1 VADILAIKTHDLG
14 RIYKLRGRRRKDEA
28 KTLVALEGVSLEVP
42 RGELFG
48 LLGPNGAG
56 KTTLIKILAT
66 LLLPTSG
73 QALVD
78 GLDVSRDPVE
88 VRRRI
93 SMVSGGETSGYG
105 LLTIEENLWMFARF
119 YGLDSATTRKRI
131 TELMEI
137 VGIADRR
144 RTKISDLSTGLR
156 QKMNFVRG
164 FISDPNIVFLDEP
177 TLGLDV
183 SAARD
188 VRGFVKDWLKDNPDR
203 TILLTTHYMAEA
215 DELCDRL
222 AIIDQ
227 GKTLVCDTPESLK
240 QRLRRDAIYHLRVQ
254 PLGQRPS
261 KEDMIENV
269 PGVRQVSVTDHDG
282 FNELN
287 LILKADEALT
297 DVLTHITRRGSK
309 LMSLEKREPTL
320 EDVFM
325 DLVGRRLD
333 VDNPQRESQEV
344 SKVEAVPTGGRAGA
358 SQESVS
364 PAVEPEKV
372 AASETMTA
380 GESDE

>member
-1 VADILAIKTHDLG
+1 LNNDSLAIQAKDLG

-28 KTLVALEGVSLEVP
+28 KTLVALESVNLEVE
-42 RGELFG
+42 RGQMFG

-56 KTTLIKILAT
+56 KTTLIKILCT

-73 QALVD
+73 TALVD
-78 GLDVSRDPVE
+78 GLDVNRDVTE
-88 VRRRI
+88 IRRRI

-105 LLTIEENLWMFARF
+105 LLTVEENLWMFARF
-119 YGLDSATTRKRI
+119 YGLDSTVAQKRI
-131 TELMEI
+131 GDLLEI
-137 VGIADRR
+137 VGIADRKR
-144 RTKISDLSTGLR
+144 AKISDLSTGLR

-164 FISDPNIVFLDEP
+164 FISDPDIVFLDEP

-188 VRGFVKDWLKDNPDR
+188 VRGFVKQWLKDNPDR

-227 GKTLVCDTPESLK
+227 GKVLVCDTPETLK
-240 QRLRRDAIYHLRVQ
+240 QRLRKDAIYNLRVQ
-254 PLGQRPS
+254 PLGHRPS
-261 KEDMIENV
+261 KDDMIENV

-282 FNELN
+282 YNELN
-287 LILKADEALT
+287 LILSADEALT
-297 DVLTHITRRGSK
+297 DVLAHITRRGSK
-309 LMSLEKREPTL
+309 LMALEKREPTL

-333 VDNPQRESQEV
+333 VDNPQRATVEV
-344 SKVEAVPTGGRAGA
+344 PKVEVKETSA
-358 SQESVS
+358 E
-364 PAVEPEKV
+364 EK
-372 AASETMTA
+372 
-380 GESDE
+380 SDE